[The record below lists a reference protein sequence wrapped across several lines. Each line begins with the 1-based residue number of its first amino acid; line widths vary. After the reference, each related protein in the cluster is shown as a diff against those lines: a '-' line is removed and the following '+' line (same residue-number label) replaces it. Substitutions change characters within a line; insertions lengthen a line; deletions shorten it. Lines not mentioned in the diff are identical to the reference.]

1 MGKPPLDRSYVL
13 LQATHHH
20 VIERSFAAN
29 LDAASESVGIEQ
41 LEECGEA
48 VRVTVMR
55 RRRKEQPVLEAA
67 GEIAH
72 GPGELGLD
80 SIASAACR
88 T

>member
-1 MGKPPLDRSYVL
+1 
-13 LQATHHH
+13 
-20 VIERSFAAN
+20 
-29 LDAASESVGIEQ
+29 
-41 LEECGEA
+41 
-48 VRVTVMR
+48 VTVMR